1 MQRILT
7 GFMGLM
13 LARGALATEVYKCVD
28 PLTGRLTISQTQCAP
43 DASPETVM
51 VTRPSEEAIQT
62 SRQLWD
68 EIVVQQDAARR
79 QRDLVR
85 EALRH
90 QEGLQAEQ
98 RALKQQQEAL
108 REASRPEW
116 PPREFVYP
124 DTRWKPRHPPR
135 LDHHDD
141 DRNRPPSWQSES
153 EKGGRWIN
161 GTAWPGLSIKP
172 VTGGR

>member
-7 GFMGLM
+7 GLMGLV
-13 LARGALATEVYKCVD
+13 LAGGTLATEVYKCVD

-43 DASPETVM
+43 EAKPVTVT
-51 VTRPSEEAIQT
+51 VTRPSAEAIQT

-68 EIVVQQDAARR
+68 EIVVQQDVARR
-79 QRDLVR
+79 QRDLAQ

-90 QEGLQAEQ
+90 QEWLQAEQ

-108 REASRPEW
+108 RDASRPEW
-116 PPREFVYP
+116 PPRKFVYP
-124 DTRWKPRHPPR
+124 EARWKPHQHPR
-135 LDHHDD
+135 LDRHD
-141 DRNRPPSWQSES
+141 DRNRPPPWQSES

-172 VTGGR
+172 ATGRR